1 MTTSAAPAPAL
12 ISDADATLP
21 LLRRVML
28 TPPPPYDLALTLT
41 ALARYPRRVNRW
53 DGTTLRRLFHF
64 PEEYGG
70 AFVSASVWQEG
81 DPENA
86 RLHLAL
92 RGPTL
97 APAAALDAAQAT
109 LTHMLGAAEDL
120 APFLARAERDA
131 ALGPLVRGLP
141 GLRLFRKGSVTEEVM
156 VDILAQQISLP
167 FAYQCKARL
176 VAAFG
181 PRLHVGHA
189 TLSALPEPPVLATLT
204 PEAVRPL
211 LISRQKAAA
220 MRAYGEAVVSGTLD
234 LAALPTMSDAEAIT
248 ALTRIRG
255 IGPWTAQWTLG
266 RTLARGHLVPLAD
279 VGVQAMLGTLTGAGR
294 KLTPDEVRRWA
305 DPWDEHA
312 LTAVAYVIVAA
323 WRGLL

>member
-1 MTTSAAPAPAL
+1 MTAAPPAT
-12 ISDADATLP
+12 DADAALP
-21 LLRRVML
+21 LLRRVVL
-28 TPPPPYDLALTLT
+28 APPPPYDLAPTLT

-53 DGTTLRRLFHF
+53 DGTALRRLFHF
-64 PEEYGG
+64 PEHGG
-70 AFVSASVWQEG
+70 AFVAASVRQEG
-81 DPENA
+81 DPWDA
-86 RLHLAL
+86 RLCVEL
-92 RGPTL
+92 RGPAH
-97 APAAALDAAQAT
+97 APDAALDAAQAT
-109 LTHMLGAAEDL
+109 LAHMLGAAEDL
-120 APFLARAERDA
+120 APFLARAETDP
-131 ALGPLVRGLP
+131 ALAPLVRALP
-141 GLRLFRKGSVTEEVM
+141 GLRLFRKGSVTEEVV

-181 PRLHVGHA
+181 PRLHVGDA
-189 TLSALPEPPVLATLT
+189 VFSALPEPPVLATLT

-220 MRAYGEAVVSGTLD
+220 MRAYGEAVVSGALD
-234 LAALPTMSDAEAIT
+234 PAALPAMSDADAT
-248 ALTRIRG
+248 AALTRIRG

-305 DPWDEHA
+305 DPWGEHA